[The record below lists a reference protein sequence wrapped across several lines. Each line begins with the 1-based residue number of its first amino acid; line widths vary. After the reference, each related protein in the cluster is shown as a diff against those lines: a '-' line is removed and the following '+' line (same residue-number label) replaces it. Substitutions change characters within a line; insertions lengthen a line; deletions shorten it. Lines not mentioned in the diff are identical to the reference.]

1 MKKQLHLLKE
11 NDDKKAFA
19 VIEALSRE
27 NPDRIEVVLLQE
39 ARNTIPAWKSKTY
52 LLRSKDE
59 QSQTGA
65 SELVVI
71 GYDQLVDLIFE
82 ADTVVAW

>member
-11 NDDKKAFA
+11 KGDLKAMT

-39 ARNTIPAWKSKTY
+39 ARETVPSWKSRTY
-52 LLRSKDE
+52 LLRSNDE
-59 QSQTGA
+59 QSQAVSAGLE
-65 SELVVI
+65 SI